1 VDQVRNSGAS
11 LPAIEKSTAPGNAPT
26 DDLSQLLQAA
36 QDGDQLAWNEI
47 VDRFSGLLW
56 ATCRAFRLSP
66 SDAGDVCQL
75 TWLRLLEHLASIR
88 DPARLPGWLVTTC
101 RRECLVLLR
110 RNRRQQPVDDD
121 RLLHLLGSD
130 QVGAEQAAA
139 DVPLLIAD
147 RDAGLWQ
154 AFTRLSERCQQ
165 ILRLLVVIPESGPPS
180 YQLAAQALG
189 LPTGSLGPTR
199 GRCLAQLRDL
209 LDAEGISS
217 PLSDS

>member
-1 VDQVRNSGAS
+1 VR
-11 LPAIEKSTAPGNAPT
+11 
-26 DDLSQLLQAA
+26 AA
-36 QDGDQLAWNEI
+36 TDGDQSAWNEI

-56 ATCRAFRLSP
+56 ATCRAFRLST

-75 TWLRLLEHLASIR
+75 TWLRLLEHLDSIR
-88 DPARLPGWLVTTC
+88 DPSRLPGWLATTC

-110 RNRRQQPVDDD
+110 RNKRLQPVDDE
-121 RLLHLLGSD
+121 RLHLLG
-130 QVGAEQAAA
+130 AETAGSSQAADA
-139 DVPLLIAD
+139 PLLVAD

-154 AFTRLSERCQQ
+154 AFERLSNRCQQ
-165 ILRLLVVIPESGPPS
+165 VLRLLVVIPENGPPS

-209 LDAEGISS
+209 LDAEGISGS
-217 PLSDS
+217 LNDSS